1 MNKLY
6 LLALAILAF
15 LGSAVAA
22 PTIASVKLTDLPP
35 EAVVTV
41 RQIERG
47 GPFPYRRDGTVFG
60 NHEKRLPIMPR
71 GTYREYT
78 MPTPGQKGRGARR
91 IVAGKASEYYYS
103 GDHYRTFR
111 RISE

>member
-1 MNKLY
+1 MH
-6 LLALAILAF
+6 LLALAILTY

-22 PTIASVKLTDLPP
+22 PTIAPVNRVDLPP
-35 EAVVTV
+35 EAVATM
-41 RQIERG
+41 RLIERG
-47 GPFPYRRDGTVFG
+47 GPFPYRRDGAIFG
-60 NHEKRLPIMPR
+60 NREKRLPIMPR

-78 MPTPGQKGRGARR
+78 VPTPGQQGRGARR